1 MTDDQLI
8 ANLIKDAQ
16 EDTRQYINIL
26 TKPKELIDKL
36 ITRANVDLE
45 RKEKSF
51 IAFLNKHIEAFGN
64 TNSTNN
70 GASYYTQDA
79 VLTAATELEAVIRRN
94 EWYLKI
100 LETYKQNL
108 IDRKQILDKNTPQEM
123 TGRGGRTIKPRRKP
137 RRKTN
142 RRR

>member
-1 MTDDQLI
+1 MTDDKLI
-8 ANLIKDAQ
+8 ENLIKDAQ
-16 EDTRQYINIL
+16 EYASQYINIL
-26 TKPKELIDKL
+26 TKPEELIDNL
-36 ITRANVDLE
+36 ITHANDDLK

-51 IAFLNKHIEAFGN
+51 ITFLNKHIGAFGN

-70 GASYYTQDA
+70 GAGYYTQNA
-79 VLTAATELEAVIRRN
+79 VLTAATVLEAAIRRN

-108 IDRKQILDKNTPQEM
+108 IDRKQILDKDTPQEM